1 MAREEKQPLSREQKR
16 KRRGRRFLRVLI
28 VVIGVILIINFSLEY
43 ILLKVV
49 NKKLQELDGYEGHV
63 EDIDLHLW
71 RGAYQIE
78 GIEINKTGGKIPF
91 PFFSADVIDLSVEWS
106 AIFKGEIVGEIVAE
120 HPVVNFVKG
129 PTPETSQTKAGK
141 DWTQVVD
148 DLMPLTINRFEI
160 LNGQVTYR
168 DFHSSPKVDLL
179 MKDIHVLAE
188 NLSNVNE
195 NQDLLPGT
203 VTATANT
210 YGGNVKLNMKLDA
223 LNKIPTFDMNAELK
237 DLNLVQ
243 LNDFLKAY
251 GKFDVQK
258 GTFSVYTEA
267 AARNNKITGYA
278 KPVIKDLDVVEWKDE
293 KEDPLGQKILETLIG
308 FGGWIFKNKT
318 EDQVAT
324 EIDFEGSLDNPEIS
338 IWEIVGEALRNAFI
352 QALYPSIENSINIA
366 KVGENPDDEE
376 GFFEGLFK
384 KDNNQK
390 DDKEKKKD
398 KKDKE
403 N

>member
-1 MAREEKQPLSREQKR
+1 
-16 KRRGRRFLRVLI
+16 
-28 VVIGVILIINFSLEY
+28 
-43 ILLKVV
+43 
-49 NKKLQELDGYEGHV
+49 
-63 EDIDLHLW
+63 
-71 RGAYQIE
+71 
-78 GIEINKTGGKIPF
+78 
-91 PFFSADVIDLSVEWS
+91 
-106 AIFKGEIVGEIVAE
+106 
-120 HPVVNFVKG
+120 
-129 PTPETSQTKAGK
+129 
-141 DWTQVVD
+141 
-148 DLMPLTINRFEI
+148 
-160 LNGQVTYR
+160 
-168 DFHSSPKVDLL
+168 

-195 NQDLLPGT
+195 NKELLPAT
-203 VTATANT
+203 VTASANT
-210 YGGNVKLNMKLDA
+210 YGGNVNLNMKLDA
-223 LNKIPTFDMNAELK
+223 LNKIPTFDLNAELK

-258 GTFSVYTEA
+258 GTFSIYTEA

-324 EIDFEGSLDNPEIS
+324 EIDFEGNLDNPEIS

-376 GFFEGLFK
+376 GFIEGLFK

-390 DDKEKKKD
+390 DDKDKKKD
-398 KKDKE
+398 KNK
-403 N
+403 